1 MKHKLVRQYRNILQQ
16 MQRVSIDDK
25 GFSLVELMVVI
36 VIMGLLTTVVVIN
49 VMPSNDRAMVDKA
62 RVDISR
68 LDQAVEM
75 FRMEMQRYPTTDEGV
90 EVLTQGAGNGGLRRE
105 GIIKDLPKDPWGNAY
120 QYLYPGEHGTYD
132 IFSYGADGRLGGEDM
147 NADIGNWKEK

>member
-1 MKHKLVRQYRNILQQ
+1 VKRVLKKWIQQ
-16 MQRVSIDDK
+16 IAAEGRKDD
-25 GFSLVELMVVI
+25 GFSLIELMVVI

-62 RVDISR
+62 RVDISQ

-75 FRMEMQRYPTTDEGV
+75 FRMETQRYPTTDEGV
-90 EVLTQGAGNGGLRRE
+90 DILTEAPKGSSFRSE
-105 GIIKDLPKDPWGNAY
+105 GIIKDLPADPWGNPY

-132 IFSYGADGRLGGEDM
+132 IFSYGADGRLGGEGL
-147 NADIGNWKEK
+147 NADIGNWKK

>member
-16 MQRVSIDDK
+16 LQSVSSDDR

-49 VMPSNDRAMVDKA
+49 VLPSNDRAMVDKA

-90 EVLTQGAGNGGLRRE
+90 EVLTQGSKNGGLRRE
-105 GIIKDLPKDPWGNAY
+105 GIIKDLPKDPWGNSY

-132 IFSYGADGRLGGEDM
+132 IFSYGADGRLGGEEM

>member
-1 MKHKLVRQYRNILQQ
+1 MKNIMMKRLRQMLKNARA
-16 MQRVSIDDK
+16 DD
-25 GFSLVELMVVI
+25 GFSLIELMVVI

-49 VMPSNDRAMVDKA
+49 VMPSSDRAMVDKA

-75 FRMEMQRYPTTDEGV
+75 FRMEARRYPTTEEGV
-90 EVLTQGAGNGGLRRE
+90 EVLTKAPKGSSLRSE
-105 GIIKDLPKDPWGNAY
+105 GIIKDLPNDPWGNDY

-132 IFSYGADGRLGGEDM
+132 IFSYGADGRLGGEGLS
-147 NADIGNWKEK
+147 ADIGNWKQD